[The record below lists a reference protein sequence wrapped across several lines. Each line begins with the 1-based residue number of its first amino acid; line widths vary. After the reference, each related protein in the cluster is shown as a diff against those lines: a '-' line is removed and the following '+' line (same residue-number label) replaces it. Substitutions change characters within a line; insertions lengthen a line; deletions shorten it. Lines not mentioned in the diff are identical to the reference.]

1 MAREIAGRTPVEDAP
16 TWFPAVKVAVL
27 YDAAATVV
35 LASWSALGFET
46 PVTVIT
52 SAPDGIV
59 ALKPSVNTFD
69 ASVALSQPVWEL
81 EHVRGDPA
89 KPPTSVMIRRPPDGM
104 GTCGVRVITMVTPTA
119 FLKGPGV
126 LSAMDG

>member
-1 MAREIAGRTPVEDAP
+1 MIGGRTPVEDAP
-16 TWFPAVKVAVL
+16 IWFTPVRVAVL
-27 YDAAATVV
+27 YDAAARVV
-35 LASWSALGFET
+35 LAAWSAVGFDT

-59 ALKPSVNTFD
+59 ALNPRVSTLPD
-69 ASVALSQPVWEL
+69 HEALLQPVGEL
-81 EHVRGDPA
+81 EHVREDPA

-104 GTCGVRVITMVTPTA
+104 GTCGVRVIAMVTPTA

-126 LSAMDG
+126 LSVMDG

>member
-1 MAREIAGRTPVEDAP
+1 MIAGRTPADDAP
-16 TWFPAVKVAVL
+16 IWFTLVRVAVI
-27 YDAAATVV
+27 YDAAARVV
-35 LASWSALGFET
+35 LAALSAVGLVT

-69 ASVALSQPVWEL
+69 ASVALSQPAGEL
-81 EHVRGDPA
+81 EHVRDDPA

-104 GTCGVRVITMVTPTA
+104 GTCGVRVIAMVTPTA